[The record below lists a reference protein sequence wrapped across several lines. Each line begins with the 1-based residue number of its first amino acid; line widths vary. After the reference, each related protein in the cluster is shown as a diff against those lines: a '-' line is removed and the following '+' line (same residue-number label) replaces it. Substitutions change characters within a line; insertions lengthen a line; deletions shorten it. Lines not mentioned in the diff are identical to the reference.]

1 MAGTRW
7 AYVRA
12 FEQPDTILPHTYMVV
27 RLDGNS
33 FHRFSSQHDFTKP
46 NDPRALELMNA
57 AASRVMHSL
66 RGDALLAFGESDEY
80 SFLLAKQSQLYSR
93 RQAKIITHIVSMFTA
108 AYVHLWPLYFPHSP
122 LDNIAALPS
131 FDARLVVYP
140 TAKEVRDY
148 FAWRQA
154 DTHINNL
161 YNTAFWTLIQHDG
174 ISEQEAHKQLEKTV
188 SADKHDI
195 LFKRGINYNDEL
207 AMFRKGSILL
217 WHSPTDA
224 TPSTLPPKVDAHPEG
239 TQPPQPIEATSDPP
253 SAPSTGQRRL
263 TKAEK
268 KALIPRRAKEL
279 RTMHIDLI
287 GDAFWSVPGS
297 VPSTDPAP
305 TNLVTEVLQDQPWL
319 DPARVDRLVTAHG
332 LLD

>member
-12 FEQPDTILPHTYMVV
+12 FEQPDPILPRTYMVV
-27 RLDGNS
+27 RLDGNG
-33 FHRFSSQHDFTKP
+33 FHRFSSQHDFCKP

-57 AASRVMHSL
+57 AASRVMHNL
-66 RGDALLAFGESDEY
+66 KGDALLAFGESDEY
-80 SFLLAKQSQLYSR
+80 SFLLAKHSQLYSR

-108 AYVHLWPLYFPHSP
+108 AYLHLWPSYFPHSP

-140 TAKEVRDY
+140 SAKEVRDY

-174 ISEQEAHKQLEKTV
+174 ISEREAHKQLEKTV

-195 LFKRGINYNDEL
+195 LFKRGINYNAEL

-217 WHSPTDA
+217 WHTPTDA
-224 TPSTLPPKVDAHPEG
+224 APFTPQPAVDAQPEG
-239 TQPPQPIEATSDPP
+239 TQPQPTEPTSDPNP
-253 SAPSTGQRRL
+253 EPITIRRKL

-268 KALIPRRAKEL
+268 KALTPRRVSDL
-279 RTMHIDLI
+279 RTMHVDLI
-287 GDAFWSVPGS
+287 GDAFWSAPGS
-297 VPSTDPAP
+297 VPPTDPVP
-305 TNLVTEVLQDQPWL
+305 TNLVTEVSQDQPWL
-319 DPARVDRLVTAHG
+319 DPARVDPLVTAHG
-332 LLD
+332 LLDA